1 MQKLSSQSMLIMTG
15 AIIKQKELIIS
26 PFRSNSV
33 KFSEHRNN
41 KEACSRFVVVS
52 VQELIEKITS
62 C

>member
-26 PFRSNSV
+26 PFRTNSV
-33 KFSEHRNN
+33 NFSEHRNN
-41 KEACSRFVVVS
+41 KEACSSFVVVS
-52 VQELIEKITS
+52 VQELIENITS